1 MKSDLT
7 CPVEVVSVRIRQ
19 ETPAQDGGEKT
30 PLLCVIEFFNLS
42 EKVIDSIQMNIICYD
57 AQDAR
62 IGGRLVRAIARSE
75 GRARFS
81 GAFAPDR
88 VEGVARVDASVE
100 KVWFQDGV
108 VWRREERN
116 VREYTPNTLPEG
128 RELDRL
134 RAVAGPDAAGYARED
149 DIVWMCVC
157 GRANPTS
164 DDHCRRCQRA
174 REAVLREYSFAAI
187 DATVGRREREL
198 ERQTMDTLRRSSEET
213 ARQMTEQQQRARKRR
228 RRVTAA
234 VALLAVVAVALAA
247 LRWGVPAAACLW
259 AQRELEGG
267 QAADAKALYE
277 WVDSYWSGFM
287 AAGERARDAERTI
300 IEGLMDVGT
309 DETLQQAA
317 ERASALETEDAPQLY
332 EQAVLARVSLAEEA
346 GDVAQAELLL
356 STLGDS
362 GEVSARRLAL
372 SYRLALE
379 AEKATDYPTA
389 IERYTAL
396 GDYEDAAQ
404 RREEC
409 LLLYGRQLMRAGHYA
424 EAEAQL
430 LQVSGRS
437 EVLALIRQCRYAQ
450 GLEAQEAG
458 RYAEAAELLESLG
471 VYEEAET
478 RARQCRYTL
487 GMDALEAGDLETA
500 AAQLRLAESYEDAKE
515 RFADVALTLGSAAMA
530 AEDYGQAA
538 EWFSQLDQQG
548 EGGKLWREAVY
559 AYAQTLER
567 DGQAQD
573 AVRQYAL
580 LGDYGDAQERLR
592 AIEYRLA
599 LMEMEED
606 PEGALARFEG
616 LGDYRNSRE
625 EAKACRYALAKQS
638 YAEGDFRAAMER
650 FEALGDYEDSD
661 AQALRSRYALAGEM
675 LGAQRYAEAA
685 ALYEGCGAYMDAE
698 DRAMRARYDAAA
710 ALEEEGQVREAAR
723 AFAALGSYED
733 AKARTESCEDAWLGD
748 AYASARLDMA
758 LGDYDS
764 VIADLEDVWQEE
776 LPERYAQIPQ
786 LMEQACLARAKEL
799 IEQRKPLDALPVLE
813 RIPDNTNAKKL
824 LDAYVYRIIGRWKDT
839 RGREYVFRRDG
850 SCSIDG
856 QERYFGGGDYD
867 ITVGDSP
874 YPTRAAYGVVSL
886 KKGVLTLKEVQSG
899 STLRLTYLGEPT
911 ERADEPQSAAEDTS
925 AETAA
930 QDGNGADADAREQE

>member
-19 ETPAQDGGEKT
+19 ETPAQDGAEKT

-62 IGGRLVRAIARSE
+62 IGGRLVRATARGE

-116 VREYTPNTLPEG
+116 VREYTPNALPEG

-164 DDHCRRCQRA
+164 DDRCRRCQRE
-174 REAVLREYSFAAI
+174 REAVLRDYSFSAI
-187 DATVGRREREL
+187 DSTVGRREREL

-213 ARQMTEQQQRARKRR
+213 ARQMTEQQRRAKKRR
-228 RRVTAA
+228 RRVTA
-234 VALLAVVAVALAA
+234 VVVLLAVVAVALAA
-247 LRWGVPAAACLW
+247 LRWGMPAAACLW

-267 QAADAKALYE
+267 QAADAKALFE
-277 WVDSYWSGFM
+277 WVDGYWPGFM
-287 AAGERARDAERTI
+287 DADLRAQDAERAI
-300 IEGLMDVGT
+300 IEGLMSVGT
-309 DETLQQAA
+309 DETLAQAA
-317 ERASALETEDAPQLY
+317 ERAAALETEDAPQLY
-332 EQAVLARVSLAEEA
+332 EQAVLARASLAETA
-346 GDVAQAELLL
+346 GDYAQAELLL
-356 STLGDS
+356 GQLGS
-362 GEVSARRLAL
+362 SETANARRLSL
-372 SYRLALE
+372 CYRIALE
-379 AEKATDYPTA
+379 AEKATDYATA
-389 IERYTAL
+389 IERYAAL

-409 LLLYGRQLMRAGHYA
+409 LLLYGRQLMRAGRFA

-430 LQVSGRS
+430 LLVSGRS

-450 GLEAQEAG
+450 GVEAQEAG

-471 VYEEAET
+471 VYEDAET

-500 AAQLRLAESYEDAKE
+500 AEQLRLAESYEDAKE
-515 RFADVALTLGSAAMA
+515 RFADVALTLGSAAMTAGDYARA
-530 AEDYGQAA
+530 AQ
-538 EWFSQLDQQG
+538 WFSQLDQQG
-548 EGGKLWREAVY
+548 EGGELWREAVY
-559 AYAQTLER
+559 AYAQALEAQGR
-567 DGQAQD
+567 AQD

-580 LGDYGDAQERLR
+580 LGDYEEALERLR
-592 AIEYRLA
+592 AIEYQLA
-599 LMEMEED
+599 LEEMESD

-616 LGDYRNSRE
+616 LGDYKDAAAQAR
-625 EAKACRYALAKQS
+625 ACRYALAEQS
-638 YAEGDFRAAMER
+638 HAEGDLRAAMER
-650 FEALGDYEDSD
+650 FEALGDYEDSE
-661 AQALRSRYALAGEM
+661 AQALRSRYALAGE
-675 LGAQRYAEAA
+675 LLSAQRYDEAA
-685 ALYEGCGAYMDAE
+685 VLYEGCGAYLDAE

-710 ALEEEGQVREAAR
+710 ALEEDGQYREAAR

-733 AKARTESCEDAWLGD
+733 AKLRTERCEDAWLGD
-748 AYASARLDMA
+748 AYASARLDME
-758 LGDYDS
+758 LGDYES
-764 VIADLEDVWQEE
+764 VMEDLEDVWQEE
-776 LPERYAQIPQ
+776 LPGRYAQIPE
-786 LMEQACLARAKEL
+786 LMEQACLSRAKEL
-799 IEQRKPLDALPVLE
+799 IAQRRPLDALPVLE
-813 RIPDNTNAKKL
+813 RIPDSANAQKL
-824 LDAYVYRIIGRWKDT
+824 LDAYVYQIIGRWKDT

-856 QERYFGGGDYD
+856 QEGYFSGSDYD
-867 ITVGDSP
+867 IAVGDAP
-874 YPTRAAYGVVSL
+874 YPTQAAYGVISL

-911 ERADEPQSAAEDTS
+911 ERAQEPQEAADGTS
-925 AETAA
+925 AEAA
-930 QDGNGADADAREQE
+930 QDENGASADAQE

>member
-19 ETPAQDGGEKT
+19 ETPAQGGAEKT

-62 IGGRLVRAIARSE
+62 IGGRLVRATARGE

-116 VREYTPNTLPEG
+116 VREYTPNALPEG

-164 DDHCRRCQRA
+164 DDCCRRCQRA
-174 REAVLREYSFAAI
+174 REAVLRDYSFAAI
-187 DATVGRREREL
+187 DSTVGRREREL

-228 RRVTAA
+228 CRVTVA
-234 VALLAVVAVALAA
+234 VVLLAVVAALLAA

-259 AQRELEGG
+259 AQRELESG

-277 WVDSYWSGFM
+277 WVDGYWPGFM
-287 AAGERARDAERTI
+287 EADVRAKDAERAI
-300 IEGLMDVGT
+300 IEGLMSVGT
-309 DETLQQAA
+309 DETLAQAA
-317 ERASALETEDAPQLY
+317 ERAAALGTEDAPQLY
-332 EQAVLARVSLAEEA
+332 ERAVLARASLAEEA

-356 STLGDS
+356 GQLGES
-362 GEVSARRLAL
+362 ATANARRLAL
-372 SYRLALE
+372 CYRIALE
-379 AEKATDYPTA
+379 AEKATDYATA

-409 LLLYGRQLMRAGHYA
+409 LLLYGRQLMRTGRYA

-430 LQVSGRS
+430 LLVSGRS
-437 EVLALIRQCRYAQ
+437 EALPLIRQCRYAQ
-450 GLEAQEAG
+450 GVEAQEAG
-458 RYAEAAELLESLG
+458 HYAEAAELLESLG
-471 VYEEAET
+471 IYEDAET

-487 GMDALEAGDLETA
+487 GMDALAAGDLETA
-500 AAQLRLAESYEDAKE
+500 AGQLRLAESYEDAQE
-515 RFADVALTLGSAAMA
+515 RFADVALTLGSAAMTAGEYAKA
-530 AEDYGQAA
+530 AQ
-538 EWFSQLDQQG
+538 WFSQLDQQG
-548 EGGKLWREAVY
+548 EGGELWREAVY
-559 AYAQTLER
+559 AYAQELEKQGR
-567 DGQAQD
+567 AQE
-573 AVRQYAL
+573 ALRQYAL
-580 LGDYGDAQERLR
+580 LGDDEAAQERLR
-592 AIEYRLA
+592 AIEYQLA
-599 LMEMEED
+599 LEEMESD

-616 LGDYRNSRE
+616 LGGYKDAE
-625 EAKACRYALAKQS
+625 KQAKACRYALAEQS
-638 YAEGDFRAAMER
+638 YAEGDFRTAMER
-650 FEALGDYEDSD
+650 FEALGDYEDSE
-661 AQALRSRYALAGEM
+661 AQALRSRYALAGEQFD
-675 LGAQRYAEAA
+675 AQRYDEAA
-685 ALYEGCGAYMDAE
+685 ALYEGCGAYLDAE

-710 ALEEEGQVREAAR
+710 ALEEKGQYREAAR
-723 AFAALGSYED
+723 AFGALGSYED
-733 AKARTESCEDAWLGD
+733 AKARTERCEDAWLSD
-748 AYASARLDMA
+748 AYASARLDME
-758 LGDYDS
+758 LGDYAS
-764 VIADLEDVWQEE
+764 VMEDLEAVWQEE

-786 LMEQACLARAKEL
+786 MMEQACLSRAKEL
-799 IEQRKPLDALPVLE
+799 IAQGKPLDALPVLE
-813 RIPDNTNAKKL
+813 RIPESASAKKL

-839 RGREYVFRRDG
+839 KGREYVFRRDG
-850 SCSIDG
+850 SCAIDG
-856 QERYFGGGDYD
+856 QEGYFGGSDYD
-867 ITVGDSP
+867 IAVGDSP
-874 YPTRAAYGVVSL
+874 YPTGAAYSVVSL
-886 KKGVLTLKEVQSG
+886 KKGVLTLKETQSG
-899 STLRLTYLGEPT
+899 STLRLTYLGGPT
-911 ERADEPQSAAEDTS
+911 ERAQEIQPAEDG
-925 AETAA
+925 APAGEG
-930 QDGNGADADAREQE
+930 GNEDGADAQGQE